1 MPSTDDDAGDFGL
14 LSPLWA
20 GTAVARVT
28 SDRALLAAIVRFESA
43 LASVTA
49 PPGVAARIAASGDD
63 LDPVEI
69 AREAR
74 EGGNP
79 VIPLL
84 KVLRGKLDE
93 EAAHWLHRGATS
105 QDALDTALALIAKD
119 AADLIVA
126 DAAAAVEELAAHA
139 EEHRGTIMVGRTLTQ
154 PATPITLGLKL
165 AGWARGVAHAA
176 CAVRE
181 HGTLPVQLGGAAGT
195 LAAFTASGADSID
208 IAARVARDLGLQEPI
223 APWHVW
229 RSPITR
235 LGDALVEL
243 TDALGTVGGNVAA
256 LARVGELDDGAG
268 GGSSTMPHKS
278 NPVYAVLLNAAS
290 RQATNLSSSL
300 HLAAITV
307 DERPDGAW
315 HSEWEPFRSLLRV
328 AGGAAATGRD
338 LAVGVRVHTEV
349 IAANVAAAADDL
361 LAESRRFTDRTA
373 HPSDYIGVADEL
385 ITRLLDDARKV
396 LA

>member
-1 MPSTDDDAGDFGL
+1 MPSPDDDAGDFGL

-28 SDRALLAAIVRFESA
+28 SDRAFLAAIVRFEAA
-43 LASVTA
+43 LAAVTA
-49 PPGVAARIAASGDD
+49 PPGVSARIAAAGDD
-63 LDPVEI
+63 LDAAAI

-74 EGGNP
+74 AGGNP

-84 KVLRGKLDE
+84 AVLRGRLDE

-119 AADLIVA
+119 AADLIVG
-126 DAAAAVEELAAHA
+126 DAVAAVEEFAAHA
-139 EEHRGTIMVGRTLTQ
+139 EAHRGTVMVGRTLTQ
-154 PATPITLGLKL
+154 PATPITLGLKF
-165 AGWARGVAHAA
+165 AGWARGLA
-176 CAVRE
+176 CAAKAIRAY
-181 HGTLPVQLGGAAGT
+181 GTLPVQLGGAAGT
-195 LAAFTASGADSID
+195 LAAFTASGADAID
-208 IAARVARDLGLQEPI
+208 ITARLAHELGLKEPL

-243 TDALGTVGGNVAA
+243 TDACGTIGSNVAA
-256 LARVGELDDGAG
+256 FARVGELDDGAD

-278 NPVYAVLLNAAS
+278 NPIRAVLLNSASLQGTQLGAA
-290 RQATNLSSSL
+290 L

-315 HSEWEPFRSLLRV
+315 HAEWNPFRTLLRV
-328 AGGAAATGRD
+328 AGGAAALARD
-338 LAVGVRVHTEV
+338 LAAKVRVYPAV
-349 IAANVAAAADDL
+349 IDRHVREAHADL
-361 LAESRRFTDRTA
+361 LAERARFADGEA
-373 HPSDYIGVADEL
+373 EPADYLGLSDEFV
-385 ITRLLDDARKV
+385 TRLLDDAREG

>member
-126 DAAAAVEELAAHA
+126 DAAAAVEELAGHA
-139 EEHRGTIMVGRTLTQ
+139 EAHRGTVMVGRTLTQ
-154 PATPITLGLKL
+154 PATPITLGLKI

-208 IAARVARDLGLQEPI
+208 IAARMSRDLGLLEPI

-243 TDALGTVGGNVAA
+243 TDAFGTVGENTAA
-256 LARVGELDDGAG
+256 LARLGELDDGAG
-268 GGSSTMPHKS
+268 GGSSTMPQKS
-278 NPVYAVLLNAAS
+278 NPVHAVLLNAAA
-290 RQATNLSSSL
+290 RQATHLSSML
-300 HLAAITV
+300 HTAAITV
-307 DERPDGAW
+307 DERPSGAW
-315 HSEWEPFRSLLRV
+315 HAEWAPFRELLRV
-328 AGGAAATGRD
+328 AGGAAAAGRD
-338 LAVGVRVHTEV
+338 LAVGLRVHADV

-361 LAESRRFTDRTA
+361 LAERARFSYGA
-373 HPSDYIGVADEL
+373 AEPSDYIGVADDL